1 MCLCACMPV
10 SGEQRF
16 FAGGGVHLTCTH
28 AHTHHVLLSLVHATL
43 HSVKLMCYR
52 DELQTKLTKQT
63 KLNRLLSDINATT
76 SRQR

>member
-16 FAGGGVHLTCTH
+16 FAGGGVHLT
-28 AHTHHVLLSLVHATL
+28 LLSLVHATL